1 MTSLLSVTQ
10 PSRHLYQSC
19 LSTRFYLFISLIRFN
34 LFLLLFFEDNRWFTM
49 KGCLKDWLLPSVM
62 HSFVCWPS
70 KPYTEGL
77 NMASTLPGFQNYSW
91 LIKRFTNPSI
101 GPIRWHTVVVCF
113 HHTLLHICLLTVLR
127 QSCINT
133 AQCTDL
139 FGIVGMPISVV
150 SHSTVKVQPRE
161 GFRNGAKPKL
171 TSTET
176 VESPHPES
184 SFISCLFLKR
194 RMYVII

>member
-1 MTSLLSVTQ
+1 
-10 PSRHLYQSC
+10 
-19 LSTRFYLFISLIRFN
+19 
-34 LFLLLFFEDNRWFTM
+34 M

-62 HSFVCWPS
+62 HSFICWPS

-77 NMASTLPGFQNYSW
+77 NMVSTLPGFQNYSW

-101 GPIRWHTVVVCF
+101 GPIRWHTVVVYF

-161 GFRNGAKPKL
+161 GFRNGAKTKAHIYRD
-171 TSTET
+171 SG
-176 VESPHPES
+176 
-184 SFISCLFLKR
+184 ISASWILLYFMPFFLKKDVCN
-194 RMYVII
+194 YLKCI

>member
-34 LFLLLFFEDNRWFTM
+34 LFFCCCFLRIIVGLQWKVVWKTGYFPLSCIPLYVDLVSLT
-49 KGCLKDWLLPSVM
+49 
-62 HSFVCWPS
+62 
-70 KPYTEGL
+70 TEGL
-77 NMASTLPGFQNYSW
+77 NMVSTLPGFQNYSW

-161 GFRNGAKPKL
+161 GFRNGAKTKAHIYRD
-171 TSTET
+171 SG
-176 VESPHPES
+176 
-184 SFISCLFLKR
+184 ISASWILLYF
-194 RMYVII
+194 MPFF